1 MEKEWILPV
10 PCQLCAGKYEVERV
24 MGDIDGGVTYR
35 ALQDAQAVCLLA
47 YQPEGGSE
55 AERQAAYDTFRADAE
70 TLQTFSHA
78 NIVKVLDI
86 FEESGVV
93 YVVLPW
99 LEGRTYAAVR
109 AAKIAFGPYQPQVDA
124 TKDYLRTLHIEEDK
138 LPTKPYFLFLSDWQ
152 VLLVGFGAVRIFDNS
167 LPEEE
172 DQPQPQPQAD
182 IKPQAVVEVPQPVLA
197 KSRPVYYNVAPQPR
211 PQPQPQPEEDIK
223 PQAVAEAPQ
232 PVTATSRPVYQ
243 AALAC
248 AQCKRPLPICRCRE
262 KGNKH

>member
-1 MEKEWILPV
+1 MGKEWMLPA

-24 MGDIDGGVTYR
+24 MGDTAGGLTYR
-35 ALQDAQAVCLLA
+35 ALQEAQAVCLLA
-47 YQPEGGSE
+47 YKPEGGNE
-55 AERQAAYDTFRADAE
+55 AERQAAYDTFHADAE
-70 TLQTFSHA
+70 KLRTFSHA

-99 LEGRTYAAVR
+99 LEGRTHAAVKE
-109 AAKIAFGPYQPQVDA
+109 AKIAFGPYQPQVDA

-138 LPTKPYFLFLSDWQ
+138 LPTKPYFLFLSDRK

-172 DQPQPQPQAD
+172 EQPQPQLQAD
-182 IKPQAVVEVPQPVLA
+182 IKPQAVVEAPQPVTA
-197 KSRPVYYNVAPQPR
+197 QSRQVYNMAS
-211 PQPQPQPEEDIK
+211 QPQPQENIK
-223 PQAVAEAPQ
+223 PQAVEEAPQ
-232 PVTATSRPVYQ
+232 PVTAKSRPVYQ